1 MPDRKSSAVVD
12 AKEHF
17 RHLFDAS
24 PYAMYRMLVDSIP
37 SSVVLIDENLQ
48 VVLANRNFLEKAR
61 RLESETLGRQ
71 LIDVFP
77 RVIVEEL
84 QLQKQVQ
91 LAFASEHAVEGQR
104 LTYRAPG
111 VPLRTYYYSVVPMV
125 RGVQVGLVMLL
136 LDDVTEQLRLAE
148 EIRRVERHLASV
160 VESANEIMLS
170 TDTKGQILTWNR
182 AVERLSGYG
191 LDEIQG
197 RLLSNYCAAD
207 CAEAIQAF
215 FAIEASHSGC
225 GAAEGD
231 LLTKSGTR
239 IPVSW
244 EFSPMKDDLDRIAGI
259 VAVGRDLTERRKFEQ
274 QLLQSQKLAALGVMA
289 GGIAHEV
296 RTPLA
301 ISSSAAQFL
310 MEEDITPDFR
320 KECAGKVHIGIQRAS
335 VIIENL
341 LRFAHP
347 STKLDVTKIDLLSV
361 LRDAITLVAN
371 QARIQKVEIVCH
383 FSGEQVRMGGIASLL
398 EHAFLNL
405 FLNALSAMPDGGML
419 TISVDGVPAAIRV
432 QVSDTGCG
440 IDSSD
445 IGNIFDPFYTRAPV
459 GKGTGLGLSI
469 CYSVI
474 QEHGGSIEVESIPG
488 RGSTFTVML
497 ISTRGDQGSDGVKP
511 AAHLPDRG

>member
-1 MPDRKSSAVVD
+1 MPNHQAT
-12 AKEHF
+12 AIGEAQNHF
-17 RHLFDAS
+17 RRLFDAD

-37 SSVVLIDENLQ
+37 SSVVLIDEHLQ

-61 RLESETLGRQ
+61 RLETETLGRQ
-71 LIDVFP
+71 LIEVFP

-91 LAFASEHAVEGQR
+91 LAFASQHAVQGQR

-111 VPLRTYYYSVVPMV
+111 VPLRTYYYSVIPMV
-125 RGVQVGLVMLL
+125 GGGQVGLVMLL

-170 TDTKGQILTWNR
+170 TNPKGRILTWNR
-182 AVERLSGYG
+182 AAERLSGYR

-197 RLLSNYCAAD
+197 HPLSAYCAAD
-207 CAEAIQAF
+207 CSASIQAF
-215 FAIEASHSGC
+215 FAIEASQSGC
-225 GAAEGD
+225 GAAECD
-231 LLTKSGTR
+231 LATKSGLR
-239 IPVSW
+239 IPVAW
-244 EFSPMKDDLDRIAGI
+244 AFSPMKDDLERIVGI

-310 MEEDITPDFR
+310 MEEDITADFR
-320 KECAGKVHIGIQRAS
+320 KECAEKVHLGIQRAS

-347 STKLDVTKIDLLSV
+347 STKLDIAEIDLLSV
-361 LRDAITLVAN
+361 LGDAITLVAN
-371 QARIQKVEIVCH
+371 QARIQKVEIVCS
-383 FSGEQVRMGGIASLL
+383 FPKKPVRLGGIANLL

-405 FLNALSAMPDGGML
+405 FLNALSAMPDGGVL
-419 TISVDGVPAAIRV
+419 TISVDGTSTAVRV
-432 QVSDTGCG
+432 RVSDTGCG
-440 IDSSD
+440 IASSD
-445 IGNIFDPFYTRAPV
+445 ISNIFDPFYTRAPV

-474 QEHGGSIEVESIPG
+474 QQHGGSIEVESAPE
-488 RGSTFTVML
+488 RGSTFTVTL
-497 ISTRGDQGSDGVKP
+497 RGQGRSG
-511 AAHLPDRG
+511 A

>member
-1 MPDRKSSAVVD
+1 MPDGKSSAVVD
-12 AKEHF
+12 AEEHF

-61 RLESETLGRQ
+61 RLESDTLGRQ

-91 LAFASEHAVEGQR
+91 LAFANQHAVEGQR

-111 VPLRTYYYSVVPMV
+111 VPLRTYYYSVIPMV
-125 RGVQVGLVMLL
+125 RGVQARLVMLL

-170 TDTKGQILTWNR
+170 TDTKGRILTWNR

-197 RLLSNYCAAD
+197 RLLSDYCATD

-215 FAIEASHSGC
+215 FAIEAAQRGC

-231 LLTKSGTR
+231 LLTKTGMR
-239 IPVSW
+239 IPVAW

-310 MEEDITPDFR
+310 MERDITADFR
-320 KECAGKVHIGIQRAS
+320 QECAGKVHIGIQRAS

-347 STKLDVTKIDLLSV
+347 STKLDITEIDLLSV
-361 LRDAITLVAN
+361 LRDAISLVAN

-383 FSGEQVRMGGIASLL
+383 FSEERLVMPGIASLL

-405 FLNALSAMPDGGML
+405 FLNALSAMPEGGSL
-419 TISVDGVPAAIRV
+419 TISVDTTSAAVRV
-432 QVSDTGCG
+432 RVSDTGCG
-440 IDSSD
+440 IASSD
-445 IGNIFDPFYTRAPV
+445 IGKIFDPFYTRAPV

-474 QEHGGSIEVESIPG
+474 QEHGGSIEVESIPDE
-488 RGSTFTVML
+488 GSTFTVTL
-497 ISTRGDQGSDGVKP
+497 RGREENGAKP

>member
-12 AKEHF
+12 AEGHF
-17 RHLFDAS
+17 RRLFDAS
-24 PYAMYRMLVDSIP
+24 PYAMYRMLVNSIP

-91 LAFASEHAVEGQR
+91 LAFASQHAVEGQR

-111 VPLRTYYYSVVPMV
+111 VPLRTYYYSVIPMV

-170 TDTKGQILTWNR
+170 TDTKGRILTWNR
-182 AVERLSGYG
+182 AVERLSGYR

-197 RLLSNYCAAD
+197 HPLSNYCAAD
-207 CAEAIQAF
+207 CSESIQAF
-215 FAIEASHSGC
+215 FGIEASQSGC
-225 GAAEGD
+225 GAAECD
-231 LLTKSGTR
+231 LVTKSGTR

-244 EFSPMKDDLDRIAGI
+244 EFSPMKDDLDRIVGI

-347 STKLDVTKIDLLSV
+347 STKLDIDGDRSVVRASRCDHAGRQPGPHSKGRDRLPFLRRARSHGRNREPAGARFPQPFSERLERHARRRKSDDLGRRHSGGHPRAGFGYGLRDRQLRYRQYLRSV
-361 LRDAITLVAN
+361 LHACAGGERHGPGPVHLLLRDPG
-371 QARIQKVEIVCH
+371 ARRIHRGRKRPGQRKHVYGDTC
-383 FSGEQVRMGGIASLL
+383 L
-398 EHAFLNL
+398 
-405 FLNALSAMPDGGML
+405 
-419 TISVDGVPAAIRV
+419 
-432 QVSDTGCG
+432 DTGRPAEKRC
-440 IDSSD
+440 
-445 IGNIFDPFYTRAPV
+445 
-459 GKGTGLGLSI
+459 
-469 CYSVI
+469 
-474 QEHGGSIEVESIPG
+474 Q
-488 RGSTFTVML
+488 
-497 ISTRGDQGSDGVKP
+497 ISGPS
-511 AAHLPDRG
+511 A